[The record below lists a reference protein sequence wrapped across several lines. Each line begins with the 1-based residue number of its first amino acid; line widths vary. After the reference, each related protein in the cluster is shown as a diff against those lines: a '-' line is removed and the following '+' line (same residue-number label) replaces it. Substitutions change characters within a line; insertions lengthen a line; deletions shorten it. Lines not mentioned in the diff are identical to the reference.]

1 MRFGKP
7 AIWIVSVGFL
17 AGVGTVAMPFGFAQ
31 AETKLR
37 LATYVKE
44 NDIRVEGFKHF
55 AELVAQKTEG
65 RVTVEVY
72 PGGTL
77 HPFKKAIDSLLGG
90 VSDISP
96 VVGGAVDKRLPCT
109 NVTHFMPAAIDLNRV
124 IELDNA
130 YNELMK
136 DEFEKLGLVVVLPQ
150 NSSYD
155 QRWYFR
161 KELNDLEKMD
171 GLLVRSFGPMVSNI
185 IQDWGGK
192 PVYMSPNEVYQ
203 GAERGVVSGA
213 TMGFGTYSAW
223 SMWDV
228 LPYMANVKMMYGQ
241 NMYTMSKKKF
251 DSLSA
256 SDQKSLLEAGQESA
270 QWLEPK
276 YQAWINAQVGRGI
289 MENDMRV
296 ISFSQ
301 DQRKALVASALKGWS
316 GKIEEACG
324 VERTKKLNALLN
336 EFSG

>member
-1 MRFGKP
+1 MKFGKQ
-7 AIWIVSVGFL
+7 AVWTIAAGFFAAAVVL
-17 AGVGTVAMPFGFAQ
+17 QGAPAQ
-31 AETKLR
+31 AQTKLR

-55 AELVAQKTEG
+55 AELVAEKTEG
-65 RVTVEVY
+65 RVTVEVF

-96 VVGGAVDKRLPCT
+96 VVGGAVDNRLPCT
-109 NVTHFMPAAIDLNRV
+109 NVTHFMPAAIDMSRV
-124 IELDNA
+124 IELDIA

-136 DEFEKLGLVVVLPQ
+136 DEFEKLGLIVVLPQ

-155 QRWYFR
+155 QRWYFA
-161 KELNDLEKMD
+161 KDLDDLEKMD

-185 IQDWGGK
+185 IEGWGGK

-241 NMYTMSKKKF
+241 NMYTMNKAKF
-251 DSLSA
+251 DSLSPA
-256 SDQKSLLEAGQESA
+256 DQSALLEAGEETA
-270 QWLEPK
+270 RWLEPK
-276 YQAWINAQVGRGI
+276 YQEWVNAQVGRGI
-289 MENDMRV
+289 MENGMRV
-296 ISFSQ
+296 MSFSQ
-301 DQRKALVASALKGWS
+301 DQREALVASALSGWS
-316 GKIEEACG
+316 SKIEEGCG
-324 VERTKKLNALLN
+324 PEMTEKLMTLMD
-336 EFSG
+336 EFGG